1 MDAGWIL
8 KEALSGVVLTS
19 DDDDRASDLDYN
31 EEEEKAESSSGD
43 LDESRKEFEVWKA
56 LQDKNSS
63 GGKSTKSGTRPKE
76 HAERAR
82 KNGKVERAERAAGGD
97 RPNGKK
103 KRKTQAAQQER
114 M

>member
-1 MDAGWIL
+1 MDADWIL
-8 KEALSGVVLTS
+8 KEALSGVVLRS

-31 EEEEKAESSSGD
+31 DEEEKAESSSGD

-56 LQDKNSS
+56 LQDTKKQTKSS
-63 GGKSTKSGTRPKE
+63 GGKSTKRPTE
-76 HAERAR
+76 HAERGR
-82 KNGKVERAERAAGGD
+82 KNGKAE

-103 KRKTQAAQQER
+103 KRKTRTEQER